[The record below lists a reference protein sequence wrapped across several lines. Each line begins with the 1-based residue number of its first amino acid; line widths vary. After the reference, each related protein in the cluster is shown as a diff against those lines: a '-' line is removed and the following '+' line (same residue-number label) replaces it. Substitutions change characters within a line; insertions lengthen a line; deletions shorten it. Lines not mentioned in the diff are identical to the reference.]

1 VDNMTEFNEENVCFE
16 LFVYGERAY
25 IECKQRD
32 DVIYMIHT
40 IVPESLRGN
49 KIGEVLV
56 EEALT
61 ICQDHKWKVIPQCP
75 FVMAYLKAHQEFQ
88 TLVRDQDRKNFFGS
102 SS

>member
-1 VDNMTEFNEENVCFE
+1 MTIFNSENTCFE

-49 KIGEVLV
+49 KIGELLV

-61 ICQDHKWKVIPQCP
+61 ICEDKGWKVVPLCP
-75 FVMAYLKAHQEFQ
+75 FVLTYLKEHAEYQ
-88 TLVRDQDRKNFFGS
+88 TLLRDQDRAKYLG
-102 SS
+102 